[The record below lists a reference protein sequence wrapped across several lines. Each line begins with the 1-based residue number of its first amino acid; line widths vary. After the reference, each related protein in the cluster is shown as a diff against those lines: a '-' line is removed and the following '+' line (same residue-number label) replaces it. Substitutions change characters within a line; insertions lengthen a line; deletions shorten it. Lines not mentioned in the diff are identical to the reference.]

1 MFKKYGWYICG
12 IILSLLFTF
21 LIATDNQSIKTLIA
35 YIIIA
40 ITVITMIYINKK
52 Y

>member
-12 IILSLLFTF
+12 IFLSLLLTF
-21 LIATDNQSIKTLIA
+21 LIASDNQSIKTLII
-35 YIIIA
+35 YIVTA